1 MNNLADIAGSNAIVN
16 IGLIAQA
23 NGFPLGATAR
33 WVQVVATGAGIAR
46 LGGAQVSATV
56 GLPVIANG
64 GSQFLPAV
72 SQGENPPPYNLN
84 ALNVYI
90 PVGCTISIAYEPF
103 N

>member
-1 MNNLADIAGSNAIVN
+1 MNNLPDIAGSNAVVN
-16 IGLIAQA
+16 LGLTAQA

-33 WVQVVATGAGIAR
+33 WVQVVATGTGTAR
-46 LGGAQVSATV
+46 IGGAQVSATV

-64 GSQFLPAV
+64 GSQFFPAI

-84 ALNVYI
+84 ALNAYI
-90 PVGCTISIAYEPF
+90 PAGCTLSVAYEPY